1 MALPL
6 DYHTSLLKKLHKA
19 IAVPLFCG
27 LLAACS
33 NRTEKF
39 ESAALTDYLPLSVGR
54 SYTYRLDSLV
64 FTRSGTV
71 PELHRYQL
79 RHRISG
85 QAIDNLGRHTFI
97 IQRLINNENGSGDWQ
112 ARGSFYITPQEQ
124 QMEVIT
130 DNMRV
135 IALTLP
141 FRQGFTWKGNSY
153 LIRPGE
159 NSNSSPYSDIYD
171 MFVDDEM
178 YAWDFS
184 YSGFGSE
191 TIEGQQYDDVWT
203 IQQSNDS
210 LNIPPTPETAIGY
223 KAVSTEK
230 YARGIGLV
238 YKDLQLYDYQGPGS
252 VDNPSAHYTGF
263 GIRMW
268 LIARD

>member
-1 MALPL
+1 MAMLL
-6 DYHTSLLKKLHKA
+6 DNHKALFKRGYQA
-19 IAVPLFCG
+19 IAVPLLCG

-54 SYTYRLDSLV
+54 SFTYRLDSLV
-64 FTRSGTV
+64 FTKSGTV

-85 QAIDNLGRHTFI
+85 TTTDNLGRTTFI
-97 IQRLINNENGSGDWQ
+97 IQRLINDENGSGDWQ
-112 ARGSFYITPQEQ
+112 PRSSFYITPQEQ

-135 IALTLP
+135 ITLILP
-141 FRQGFTWKGNSY
+141 FRQGFTWKGNGY

-178 YAWDFS
+178 YSWDFS
-184 YSGFGSE
+184 YSHFGTE
-191 TIEGQQYDDVWT
+191 TIGGQQYDDVWT
-203 IQQSNDS
+203 VQQHNDS

-230 YARGIGLV
+230 YARDVGLV